1 MSKLNRNMD
10 NHNGQFGG
18 QSYKNVILIHQTATT
33 TSSSSS
39 SSSVSETLSLS
50 NQRRQET
57 AAGPALEQ
65 GALHHQEAEA
75 EILKDL
81 KQPSKQTSLAS
92 TIYAY
97 FGNLIHGKNK
107 NDRFRAGSVADT
119 AKNPQK
125 QQTTW
130 WRRRLKSLS
139 PPTMSKRGRGQEKKR
154 NQKFLWCFRPV
165 GAAAATA
172 HGKKRNPLFWTT
184 FDKRNQLELSEQF
197 ERLRTTNRTN
207 DCFELQD
214 KKISGGKVVVNVMLK
229 EGIAFVL
236 DPEWSEPMTFEITQ
250 LPKLTL
256 YQRLRARH
264 DYKQWYKRQ
273 QQQHMY
279 HQSRPA

>member
-1 MSKLNRNMD
+1 MRNMD
-10 NHNGQFGG
+10 NHNGQFQG
-18 QSYKNVILIHQTATT
+18 QSYGNVILIHQTATT

-39 SSSVSETLSLS
+39 SANETPSSSS
-50 NQRRQET
+50 QRRQKT
-57 AAGPALEQ
+57 ATGLAPERNP
-65 GALHHQEAEA
+65 LHYQEGEA
-75 EILKDL
+75 EILEDL

-107 NDRFRAGSVADT
+107 NDRSRAGSVNDT
-119 AKNPQK
+119 AKNRRQ
-125 QQTTW
+125 QQTAW
-130 WRRRLKSLS
+130 WKKKLKSLS
-139 PPTMSKRGRGQEKKR
+139 PPMMPKRNKGHGKKR

-165 GAAAATA
+165 GAAAAAA
-172 HGKKRNPLFWTT
+172 HGKKPNPLFWTT
-184 FDKRNQLELSEQF
+184 FQKKNQLELSEQF
-197 ERLRTTNRTN
+197 ERLRTANRTN

-273 QQQHMY
+273 QQQHLY
-279 HQSRPA
+279 HQNSRPA